1 MKGISPFKM
10 HKTISFFKKKPR
22 KNLGFTSKSYISRQG
37 QVILNTGNF
46 SFGLTR
52 QSEQCTEVLI
62 CTVEQAGNNLL
73 KYTKII
79 TI

>member
-1 MKGISPFKM
+1 MALNSVL
-10 HKTISFFKKKPR
+10 HTA
-22 KNLGFTSKSYISRQG
+22 LKS
-37 QVILNTGNF
+37 VLVTLNTGYF

-52 QSEQCTEVLI
+52 QSEQCTEVLF